1 MCEDTKMKE
10 LIKSSNRTQRLWYQ
24 YLVTSLFGKSAFV
37 IVDNLKMRV
46 GYTLRIGWWKTVC
59 RGSLGLRY
67 SVLGRKGGIAWYRGQ
82 IVSKLKPML
91 LRIHE
96 VSSWGAYGESFIS
109 IGNPGLRDFLSQVS
123 FRVVRSIWILARVF
137 NGANWGKITKMLS
150 FESRS

>member
-1 MCEDTKMKE
+1 MKE

-67 SVLGRKGGIAWYRGQ
+67 SVLGERAELLDIGGR
-82 IVSKLKPML
+82 
-91 LRIHE
+91 
-96 VSSWGAYGESFIS
+96 
-109 IGNPGLRDFLSQVS
+109 LS
-123 FRVVRSIWILARVF
+123 R
-137 NGANWGKITKMLS
+137 N
-150 FESRS
+150 